1 MPKKKPFIFNP
12 HDNLLRTGVSES
24 TNIDISMDGLGNLM
38 KQYGRMP
45 HINDPLYS
53 RLAKDSFKQIPI
65 SATPINRDL
74 YDTEFNK
81 KWVNSKM
88 FNDLALA
95 SKQNNS
101 YTEAMRKQGNKD
113 HPIFMTTDSRLI
125 GNMDYQN
132 PEMKALA
139 INPSGIKNLQDGAY
153 LDPSNDHINST
164 ITHELSHAVDGDG
177 KYISPQSQSLMQA
190 SLLPNPALSDTRY
203 KYLSTPTEIRARL
216 NTLRYESQNDK
227 SFDVF
232 NTPFKKNNLEKLKN
246 SQSYRELRAIY
257 DDTSILKLL
266 NSVAKNDNNHI
277 PMARNGINYNR
288 AVLGADVLGL
298 GTNSFKNGGGND
310 EWEVIDD
317 TKVKFGNGGKDDFYN
332 SLLQGPKPITDKGN
346 FSNIQYTQSQSNTLQ
361 NVKKAQYKIAK
372 TQLQDEQRARAVKEK
387 NAPYAFPDGNTK
399 TWEQMSDHEK
409 GFINA
414 QSLRNKGRWNENE
427 VNQPFLNMFNPVT
440 MLYDMAAGIGDAGY
454 QSEQQNSVL
463 PYVTGVGAPLLTG
476 ALAGLGTQSSGQF
489 VNNLANPFAGIGNPM
504 KKSNIQNSQ
513 SAIYFESLSPHV
525 RNLEQL
531 AKQYPNAAIQKKV
544 ISPTTASIME
554 AHDKIKNETLDI
566 LEHWVYEDPLQI
578 KQYQNRLGQIEKIEK
593 KRDLIKNHTITL
605 SNKRAI
611 ESIDHRLDILDK
623 HLKGLPTGEDEA
635 YMRHLLQKNEDP
647 NFRLGLEQKKQ
658 KHIND
663 LEEFGDEY
671 LWAHNRNKNQTWSSQ
686 QEWDFS
692 NNLQAKKDALDLQ
705 RNTLLDQNPQPKLN
719 SQFEEKI
726 QNLYL
731 DAQEAKFA
739 NTADPFTNRSFRD
752 RVKVVYPENRESLN
766 QLNLGDQQ
774 YVKDNIENISGAR
787 TADNTITLGSSP
799 SHKSF
804 ELGYPIEERMDFDFF
819 NPKTWNGQTK
829 KVKSTTPSI
838 ITENQH
844 FYNVSDNSVAN
855 TIAHETG
862 HDIQKFGNWSELID
876 NYNPDLQYFTT
887 HGNNP
892 LSKQF
897 QDALIIPAAPV
908 NGRMS
913 HNTWLSSGK
922 ELHSDLMAERVKM
935 IKDLHSDPK
944 TAVGKFRQNEDQMNE
959 MILNRGSLNRFF
971 KPGTSDETKKKL
983 LRMLPVAIP
992 AIGAGMALQEKQ
1004 NGGLSDEWEII
1015 E

>member
-489 VNNLANPFAGIGNPM
+489 VNNLANPLAGTGSVINNLGNKYFP
-504 KKSNIQNSQ
+504 KAFKPLPLLNPFTNSTSRTASN
-513 SAIYFESLSPHV
+513 L
-525 RNLEQL
+525 NLEEL
-531 AKQYPNAAIQKKV
+531 RRVYHNSERIMRPEELRFLREHGHGSSDQYQRAATDYVSGSYRGDDV
-544 ISPTTASIME
+544 IDGIPPPPHPPGTQYDEFGQPVYNYNELNLRDDISYMANGLPARYYPHLNREQNIVQQELIRLTDSWQIHANPVQTAPTPKI
-554 AHDKIKNETLDI
+554 IKNKSGLTKEEVLQKTADNAKDIASKMSET
-566 LEHWVYEDPLQI
+566 EFENTV
-578 KQYQNRLGQIEKIEK
+578 
-593 KRDLIKNHTITL
+593 
-605 SNKRAI
+605 
-611 ESIDHRLDILDK
+611 
-623 HLKGLPTGEDEA
+623 LKPTGEIAAYKPGPEIEQMTYDLANRQMVLKGQIPMTQKEYVDAFNGNIDLLNDMIAKKNKSGVDYEVKRLDENG
-635 YMRHLLQKNEDP
+635 RLVFHTPEQTVVPTLTDKQKANIEWINRDAEDWLINKGGLRQEAHGWVNADGDVFNSKEEALSNLREAIAELTAP
-647 NFRLGLEQKKQ
+647 KTISGESIWSVNINPGQWKGDVEDIANTDYFRSIPGLEMS
-658 KHIND
+658 N
-663 LEEFGDEY
+663 
-671 LWAHNRNKNQTWSSQ
+671 SSLGV
-686 QEWDFS
+686 FS
-692 NNLQAKKDALDLQ
+692 DNIARKGTGA
-705 RNTLLDQNPQPKLN
+705 
-719 SQFEEKI
+719 
-726 QNLYL
+726 Y
-731 DAQEAKFA
+731 
-739 NTADPFTNRSFRD
+739 
-752 RVKVVYPENRESLN
+752 ESLN
-766 QLNLGDQQ
+766 DYLKTLDLGR
-774 YVKDNIENISGAR
+774 VKPGFNSQTEFSRGAWESFIKSGR
-787 TADNTITLGSSP
+787 GVG
-799 SHKSF
+799 F
-804 ELGYPIEERMDFDFF
+804 YG
-819 NPKTWNGQTK
+819 NPKTVYGSM
-829 KVKSTTPSI
+829 KSIFP
-838 ITENQH
+838 
-844 FYNVSDNSVAN
+844 YV
-855 TIAHETG
+855 
-862 HDIQKFGNWSELID
+862 
-876 NYNPDLQYFTT
+876 
-887 HGNNP
+887 
-892 LSKQF
+892 
-897 QDALIIPAAPV
+897 IP
-908 NGRMS
+908 
-913 HNTWLSSGK
+913 T
-922 ELHSDLMAERVKM
+922 
-935 IKDLHSDPK
+935 
-944 TAVGKFRQNEDQMNE
+944 
-959 MILNRGSLNRFF
+959 
-971 KPGTSDETKKKL
+971 
-983 LRMLPVAIP
+983 
-992 AIGAGMALQEKQ
+992 IGAGMALQEKQ